1 MIEVRN
7 LSKFFGATVALSDV
21 TFDVASGEVLGLLG
35 PNGAGKTTAMRIITC
50 YIPQD
55 GGTVRVG
62 GLDTVTDSVEVRRKI
77 GYLPESAPLYQ
88 DMGIVAYLEFIG
100 RIRGLTNARLRSRID
115 EMIQVCGLRKM
126 AHRTIGTLSKGYR
139 QRVGL
144 AQTLIHDPDV
154 LILDEPTTGLDPN
167 QIVEIRD
174 LIRSIGKQKTIVLST
189 HILPEVEATCSRVL
203 IINEGKL
210 VASGAPG
217 ELAAQ
222 SQGEAKVFLTVRGTP
237 EMIEPVLRRSGF
249 ATDLRLLEAPAGKV
263 RYAIGSVEDEP
274 EERLYALAVANGWTV
289 SELMRE
295 SMSLEQVFTHLT
307 TREAAAAREAEP
319 AQVSEPSPVS

>member
-7 LSKFFGATVALSDV
+7 LTKRFGATVALQDV
-21 TFDVASGEVLGLLG
+21 SFDVAAGEVLGFLG

-55 GGTVRVG
+55 AGTVRVA
-62 GLDTVTDSVEVRRKI
+62 GLDTATDSVAVRQRI
-77 GYLPESAPLYQ
+77 GYLPESAPLYE
-88 DMGIVAYLEFIG
+88 DMGVLAYLEFIG
-100 RIRGLTNARLRSRID
+100 RIRGMSQPQISRRID
-115 EMIQVCGLRKM
+115 EMIQVCGLKRM

-174 LIRSIGKQKTIVLST
+174 LIKDIGKQKTIVLST

-203 IINEGKL
+203 IVNEGML
-210 VASGAPG
+210 VASGTPG

-222 SQGEAKVFLTVRGTP
+222 SQGEAKVFLTVRGAP
-237 EMIEPVLRRSGF
+237 EAVEPILRRSGI
-249 ATDLRLLEAPAGKV
+249 ATDLRLVDAADGKV
-263 RYAIGSVEDEP
+263 RYSIGSAEEEP
-274 EERLYALAVANGWTV
+274 EEKLYQLAIQSGWIL
-289 SELMRE
+289 SELSRE
-295 SMSLEQVFTHLT
+295 SVSLEQVFTRLT
-307 TREAAAAREAEP
+307 TREADAAP
-319 AQVSEPSPVS
+319 AAP